1 MRMTDKKARKI
12 LDYLTKRMG
21 FSNWELKKNGN
32 FNFDDL
38 QYLEFLD
45 SDGEWESDLLL
56 EKDGQLMTWGF
67 YDDMS
72 LTTIVKSMIKNADR
86 AYCSRKYN
94 RNLPCLELA
103 TSCFPWIYVFKKNET
118 LEKLLIEMDLNGQQ
132 GIL

>member
-1 MRMTDKKARKI
+1 MRMTNKMAVKI

-21 FSNWELKKNGN
+21 YSKWKLYSNLN
-32 FNFDDL
+32 DL
-38 QYLEFLD
+38 RCLEFID
-45 SDGEWESDLLL
+45 DEAWSVDLLL
-56 EKDGQLMTWGF
+56 EKDGQLRIWCF

-72 LTTIVKSMIKNADR
+72 LATIVKSMIKNADR
-86 AYCSRKYN
+86 AYCSRMYDKS
-94 RNLPCLELA
+94 LPCQELA